1 MKKKKE
7 KLQFFNAFVSDSIIR
22 LKKGETILCFH
33 KDQVEEVIK
42 EVDCVVSYDENNRW
56 WILSKKKEEK

>member
-7 KLQFFNAFVSDSIIR
+7 KLQFFNAFVSDAIIR
-22 LKKGETILCFH
+22 LKKGETILCFY